1 MLWVQEAEG
10 LLRKLQQAALES
22 GIPAAKSRAPLL
34 AAVDLEHR
42 KCLHGNEAGPSMKSR
57 DVLSEVRSLPLAIQK
72 PN

>member
-42 KCLHGNEAGPSMKSR
+42 KCLHGNEAGTSISR
-57 DVLSEVRSLPLAIQK
+57 DVLSEVRSLPLAVQK

>member
-1 MLWVQEAEG
+1 MLRVQEAEG

-42 KCLHGNEAGPSMKSR
+42 KCLHGNEAGPSISR
-57 DVLSEVRSLPLAIQK
+57 DVLSEVRSLLLAIQK
-72 PN
+72 SN